1 MSGTG
6 TGISGVFSLVRVPS
20 MDLYGHLTSIVAPSH
35 FYNSNF
41 LNIFVL

>member
-1 MSGTG
+1 
-6 TGISGVFSLVRVPS
+6 

-41 LNIFVL
+41 LNNFVLWH